1 MLICTERTYDINAQA
16 EPLVKLTRKF
26 ISLLYFA
33 DYAMKLDVMVDAL
46 SVEVGEKANDVEN
59 RIESTLPDC
68 SQRPVEG
75 LVVVDG
81 DRGEVRF

>member
-1 MLICTERTYDINAQA
+1 
-16 EPLVKLTRKF
+16 
-26 ISLLYFA
+26 
-33 DYAMKLDVMVDAL
+33 MKLDVMVDAL

-68 SQRPVEG
+68 SRRPVEG